1 MEHGSIM
8 LSNREFLFRLDPESQ
23 LPLNFVESKTRM
35 PSKHLVEEYMLLAN
49 ILIAEHLYKYCA
61 DKTLLR
67 AHPDLDAEK
76 KTKLEEFF
84 TKAGMEG
91 LIDLTNSKSLS
102 LSLEALRSQGDSGR
116 FNVAMRKFLTCLQCA
131 KYMCI
136 NDSDPE
142 EYQHYGLNF
151 ALYTHFTSPIRRY
164 ADLLV
169 HRLVT
174 LSLKHEAKT
183 RELIELMDYS
193 KYADLCS
200 EKSLNAK
207 RASTQ
212 CTRVSSFNLNLIIL
226 AIPLPP
232 AEKSGVEGV

>member
-1 MEHGSIM
+1 M
-8 LSNREFLFRLDPESQ
+8 LSNREFLFRLDPLTQMPEE
-23 LPLNFVESKTRM
+23 FEESKTRM

-49 ILIAEHLYKYCA
+49 ILVAEHLFKYCH

-67 AHPDLDAEK
+67 AHPDLDADK
-76 KTKLEEFF
+76 KVALAAFYE
-84 TKAGMEG
+84 KAGLGGE
-91 LIDLTNSKSLS
+91 IDLANSKTLS
-102 LSLEALRSQGDSGR
+102 LSLETLRNKGDSAR

-136 NDSDPE
+136 NESGPE

-174 LSLKHEAKT
+174 LTL
-183 RELIELMDYS
+183 
-193 KYADLCS
+193 
-200 EKSLNAK
+200 
-207 RASTQ
+207 
-212 CTRVSSFNLNLIIL
+212 
-226 AIPLPP
+226 
-232 AEKSGVEGV
+232 